1 MIRGNEE
8 KDFTLAELI
17 VDPGKLRMRNAIRKI
32 ATSLAFIVFVAMV
45 ARITF
50 TLDQSRKIPPGVLAV
65 VPFQQEAGNIAY
77 SLAQGKGFSSVFRA
91 DTGPTAWLAPV
102 YPLLLAGIFKI
113 FGSFTT
119 AAFFAAVSLNILF
132 SSAACVPVFFGG
144 KRIGGL
150 SVASL
155 AAWLWAL
162 FPNAIMMPFEWIWD
176 TSLSALLAATILW
189 ATLALAESDRV
200 LNWCSSGLL
209 WGFALMTNPALGA
222 LLPFLLGWLAYR
234 AVDERR
240 QHWNRIAL
248 ATGVAILCCVP
259 WTVRNYTAFH
269 RFIPLRSNLP
279 FELWLGSNDI
289 FDEHALNGRKVITRT
304 EETRRY
310 AQLGET
316 AYMQEKWQLAISFVA
331 SHPALELRLT
341 RRKFAAFW
349 TGVESPFKTFRETDS
364 NIVRGI
370 LLCSL
375 LTAVGAFGGVLVL
388 WRRRSAAAFPLA
400 IFPVIFPCLYYITHA
415 DLRYR
420 HPIDPVL
427 CLLTAIAATPAWEL
441 VRAREHTEPGAT
453 TESAAGGTGLP

>member
-1 MIRGNEE
+1 MKRAIRG
-8 KDFTLAELI
+8 
-17 VDPGKLRMRNAIRKI
+17 V
-32 ATSLAFIVFVAMV
+32 ATSLAFIVLVAMA

-50 TLDQSRKIPPGVLAV
+50 AWDQARKIPPGVLAI
-65 VPFQQEAGNIAY
+65 VPFQQETGNIAY
-77 SLAQGKGFSSVFRA
+77 SLAQGKGFGSVFRT

-102 YPLLLAGIFKI
+102 YPSLLAGIFKI
-113 FGSFTT
+113 FGAFTT
-119 AAFFAAVSLNILF
+119 QAFFVAVFLNILF
-132 SSAACVPVFFGG
+132 SSAACVPIYFAG

-150 SVASL
+150 GVASS

-162 FPNAIMMPFEWIWD
+162 FPNAIVVPFEWIWD

-189 ATLALAESDRV
+189 ATSAVAESERA
-200 LNWCSSGLL
+200 LNWCAYGLL

-222 LLPFLLGWLAYR
+222 LLPFLQGWLACR

-240 QHWNRIAL
+240 QRWARVAL
-248 ATGVAILCCVP
+248 AATIAILCCVP
-259 WTVRNYTAFH
+259 WTIRNYSAFH
-269 RFIPLRSNLP
+269 RFIPLRSNFP
-279 FELWLGSNDI
+279 FELWLGNNDI

-316 AYMQEKWQLAISFVA
+316 AYMQEKWQLAVSFMA
-331 SHPALELRLT
+331 SRPGLELRLT

-364 NIVRGI
+364 NLVRGI

-375 LTAVGAFGGVLVL
+375 LTAVGAFVGVLVL
-388 WRRRSAAAFPLA
+388 WRRRSAAVFPLA
-400 IFPVIFPCLYYITHA
+400 IFPLIFPCLYYVTHA

-427 CLLTAIAATPAWEL
+427 CLLTAIAATSVWEL
-441 VRAREHTEPGAT
+441 VLARQHTQAGAA
-453 TESAAGGTGLP
+453 TEGAAGVAGLP